1 MQMTKQQLTI
11 AVNKILRDEARY
23 ATGLEKGG
31 DLGRAKLARAAIE
44 EIKRAV
50 RTVAGIAEAGYSA
63 ALCAALLER
72 RAEYREDWHDSDGV
86 GTSTFSRVLNLVDE
100 D

>member
-1 MQMTKQQLTI
+1 MTQQQLTI
-11 AVNKILRDEARY
+11 ALNKILRDEARY

-50 RTVAGIAEAGYSA
+50 RAAAGAGEDAYDD
-63 ALCAALLER
+63 ALRDALIER
-72 RAEYREDWHDSDGV
+72 RAEYREDWNDPDGV
-86 GTSTFSRVLNLVDE
+86 GTSTFSRVLDLLGE
-100 D
+100 

>member
-1 MQMTKQQLTI
+1 MTQRQLTI
-11 AVNKILRDEARY
+11 EVNKILRDEARY
-23 ATGLEKGG
+23 ATGLEKSG

-50 RTVAGIAEAGYSA
+50 RTAAGAAEDAYGDTLRD
-63 ALCAALLER
+63 ALMER
-72 RAEYREDWHDSDGV
+72 RAEYREDWNDPDGV
-86 GTSTFSRVLNLVDE
+86 GTSTFSRVLDLLDE

>member
-1 MQMTKQQLTI
+1 MTKQQLTI

-50 RTVAGIAEAGYSA
+50 RTAAG
-63 ALCAALLER
+63 
-72 RAEYREDWHDSDGV
+72 
-86 GTSTFSRVLNLVDE
+86 TDE
-100 D
+100 GA